1 MDDAT
6 QTGLMMKIY
15 FLLLLTLLPITPSL
29 LAQTPG
35 IVTGRITERI
45 TGQPIAKA
53 RIALENKAE
62 AATDADGRYRIEL
75 APGTYKCKISAPGF
89 APLSIEIVTVTAKYT
104 AIYDAQLEVQ
114 ITDEQTVRA
123 GYFTPP
129 ADQPVS
135 SLALRRNEIRA
146 VPGSAGDVLRALS
159 VLPGVTSA
167 GAQFADLLVRGGLPG
182 ENLTFVNN
190 IPIGDFAYFTDQYD
204 GGKGGRAA
212 VLAPDIFD
220 RLEFSAGGFGV
231 RYGDKLSSVLDV
243 TMRSAN
249 RERFQG
255 SAFVDSGGA
264 GTSLEIP
271 LGKRAGWFF
280 SMRRSFI
287 DIAFDLF
294 NIGDI
299 GRPRNL
305 DFINKI
311 DVDVTPS
318 SKLMI
323 TAMSFRDNYS
333 AGRETAL
340 RRPSVREQLISETAS
355 QRYIVG
361 ATLSSTIGTKS
372 FSNLTAWG
380 IGEHNDGSFLR
391 LNGTTLQRQR
401 DLREANFG
409 IKEEFT
415 TAFSP
420 RLNLATGGGL
430 IWQQGR
436 QETFYNTGRG
446 ISLLLDEYLA
456 PAVRFARQLDLT
468 TNAYGYAQLNWQAK
482 ARFSVLPGLRIDRYG
497 LTGETLVS
505 PRVSARMRLASRLA
519 LNVATGVYRQPPSTF
534 FLALA
539 PNNLQLKAQR
549 TVHYIGGV
557 EWQFAESARMT
568 VEAYQKN
575 YSNQIVPPTFG
586 DRTLRNNAE
595 GYVRGVEFTV
605 QKVLAGRWS
614 GQANYAYTFARQ
626 RFLPNGDDFANE
638 VVRPH
643 QLTLVGGTR
652 WKGWSFASKLRYASG
667 LPYHR
672 RETITLTNPTVT
684 LWTIARDADR
694 NALNFNNYFQLDLRV
709 EKKFDY
715 KRWSLA
721 PFTDI
726 FNLTKHRN
734 ITEVSYP
741 NTRTPR
747 LTGERSLIPFVGLR
761 VEF

>member
-1 MDDAT
+1 
-6 QTGLMMKIY
+6 MKISL
-15 FLLLLTLLPITPSL
+15 LLLLTLLTIAPSS
-29 LAQTPG
+29 LAQTSG
-35 IVTGRITERI
+35 IITGRITERV
-45 TGQPIAKA
+45 TGQPVAKA
-53 RIALENKAE
+53 KIVLENQATNQTEAE
-62 AATDADGRYRIEL
+62 TDADGRYRIEL
-75 APGTYKCKISAPGF
+75 PPGTYKCKITAPGY
-89 APLSIEIVTVTAKYT
+89 APLNIDIVTITAKYT
-104 AIYDAQLEVQ
+104 AMYDVQLEVQ
-114 ITDEQTVRA
+114 ITDEQTVSS

-129 ADQPVS
+129 TDQPIS
-135 SLALRRNEIRA
+135 SIALRRNEIRA
-146 VPGSAGDVLRALS
+146 IPGSAGDVLRALS

-249 RERFQG
+249 RERLQG

-280 SMRRSFI
+280 SMRRSYI

-294 NIGDI
+294 KIGDI
-299 GRPRNL
+299 GKPRNL
-305 DFINKI
+305 DFINKVDI
-311 DVDVTPS
+311 DLNPTRR
-318 SKLMI
+318 LTI
-323 TAMSFRDNYS
+323 TAMSFRDRYS
-333 AGRETAL
+333 APLETARRESSL
-340 RRPSVREQLISETAS
+340 RDQLIAETAS
-355 QRYIVG
+355 QRYILG

-391 LNGTTLQRQR
+391 LNQTTLQRQR
-401 DLREANFG
+401 DLRESNFG

-415 TAFSP
+415 TSFSP
-420 RLNLATGGGL
+420 RLNLAAGGGL
-430 IWQQGR
+430 IWQQGQ

-446 ISLLLDEYLA
+446 ISLLLEEYLA
-456 PAVRFARQLDLT
+456 NPATFSRKLDVS
-468 TNAYGYAQLNWQAK
+468 TNAYGYAQLNWQAN
-482 ARFSVLPGLRIDRYG
+482 ARFSVLPGIRLDRYG
-497 LTGETLVS
+497 VTGETLVS

-534 FLALA
+534 FLALT
-539 PNNLQLKAQR
+539 PNNQQLKAQR
-549 TVHYIGGV
+549 TVHYIGGI
-557 EWQFAESARMT
+557 EWQLSEAARVT

-575 YSNQIVPPTFG
+575 YAHQIVPPTFG
-586 DRTLRNNAE
+586 NRELNNNAK
-595 GYVRGVEFTV
+595 GYVRGVEVTL

-626 RFLPNGDDFANE
+626 RFQPNGAYFPNE

-643 QLTLVGGTR
+643 QLTVVGGTR
-652 WKGWSFASKLRYASG
+652 LKGWSIASKLRYASG
-667 LPYHR
+667 LPYNR

-684 LWTIARDADR
+684 LWTLAKDADR

-721 PFTDI
+721 PFVDI

-761 VEF
+761 IEF

>member
-1 MDDAT
+1 MVKVYAR
-6 QTGLMMKIY
+6 
-15 FLLLLTLLPITPSL
+15 LLLTLLTIAPSL
-29 LAQTPG
+29 LAQTSG
-35 IVTGRITERI
+35 IVTGRLTERI

-53 RIALENKAE
+53 KVVLGNQVEAE
-62 AATDADGRYRIEL
+62 TDGDGRYRLEI
-75 APGTYKCKISAPGF
+75 APGTYKCKIAANGY
-89 APLSIEIVTVTAKYT
+89 APLSIDIVTVTAKYT
-104 AIYDAQLEVQ
+104 AVYDAQLEVQ
-114 ITDEQTVRA
+114 ITDEQTVSS

-129 ADQPVS
+129 ADQPIS
-135 SLALRRNEIRA
+135 SIALRRNEIRA

-159 VLPGVTSA
+159 ILPGVTSA

-249 RERFQG
+249 RERLQG

-280 SMRRSFI
+280 SVRRSYI

-294 NIGDI
+294 KVGDI

-311 DVDVTPS
+311 DVDVTPT

-323 TAMSFRDNYS
+323 TAMSFRDRYS
-333 AGRETAL
+333 APLETARQEPSL
-340 RRPSVREQLISETAS
+340 RDQLITETS
-355 QRYIVG
+355 GQRYILG
-361 ATLSSTIGTKS
+361 ATLSATLGTKS

-380 IGEHNDGSFLR
+380 VGEHIDGSFLR
-391 LNGTTLQRQR
+391 LNQTTLQRQR
-401 DLREANFG
+401 DLRESNYG

-415 TAFSP
+415 TSFSP
-420 RLNLATGGGL
+420 RLNLAAGGGL
-430 IWQQGR
+430 IFQQG
-436 QETFYNTGRG
+436 QQSTFYNTGRG

-456 PAVRFARQLDLT
+456 VPQTFRRQFDLS
-468 TNAYGYAQLNWQAK
+468 TNAYGYAQLNWQGN
-482 ARFSVLPGLRIDRYG
+482 ARFSLTPGIRLDRYG
-497 LTGETLVS
+497 VTGETLVS
-505 PRVSARMRLASRLA
+505 PRLSARARLASRLV

-539 PNNLQLKAQR
+539 ASNQQLKAQR
-549 TVHYIGGV
+549 TVHYIGGL
-557 EWQFAESARMT
+557 EWQFSEAARVT
-568 VEAYQKN
+568 VEAYQKS
-575 YSNQIVPPTFG
+575 YANQIVPPTFG
-586 DRTLRNNAE
+586 NRELNNNAE
-595 GYVRGVEFTV
+595 GYVRGVEVTV

-626 RFLPNGDDFANE
+626 RFLPSGAYFPNE
-638 VVRPH
+638 VARPH

-652 WKGWSFASKLRYASG
+652 LKGWSIASKLRYASG
-667 LPYHR
+667 QPYTR

-684 LWTIARDADR
+684 LWTIVRDADR

-721 PFTDI
+721 PFVDI

-761 VEF
+761 IEF

>member
-1 MDDAT
+1 
-6 QTGLMMKIY
+6 MKIDW
-15 FLLLLTLLPITPSL
+15 LLLLTLLTIAPSL
-29 LAQTPG
+29 LAQTSG
-35 IVTGRITERI
+35 VVTGRITERV

-53 RIALENKAE
+53 KIAIEDKAE
-62 AATDADGRYRIEL
+62 AETDADGRYRIEL
-75 APGTYKCKISAPGF
+75 APGIYKCKITASGF
-89 APLSIEIVTVTAKYT
+89 APLSIDIVTVTAKYT

-114 ITDEQTVRA
+114 ITDEQTVSA

-135 SLALRRNEIRA
+135 SIALRRNEIRA
-146 VPGSAGDVLRALS
+146 IPGSAGDVLRALS
-159 VLPGVTSA
+159 ILPGVTSA

-305 DFINKI
+305 DFINKV
-311 DVDVTPS
+311 DFDVTPT

-323 TAMSFRDNYS
+323 TAMSFRDRYS
-333 AGRETAL
+333 APLETA
-340 RRPSVREQLISETAS
+340 RQEASPRDQLITETS
-355 QRYIVG
+355 GQRYILG

-401 DLREANFG
+401 DLRESNYG

-415 TAFSP
+415 TSFSP
-420 RLNLATGGGL
+420 RLNLAAGGGL
-430 IWQQGR
+430 IFSQGR

-456 PAVRFARQLDLT
+456 APQTFGRQLDLT
-468 TNAYGYAQLNWQAK
+468 TNTYGYAQLNWQAN
-482 ARFSVLPGLRIDRYG
+482 ARFSVQPGLRVDRYG
-497 LTGETLVS
+497 VTGETLVS
-505 PRVSARMRLASRLA
+505 PRVSARARLASRFA

-539 PNNLQLKAQR
+539 PNNTQLNAQR

-575 YSNQIVPPTFG
+575 YTNQIVPPTFG
-586 DRTLRNNAE
+586 NRALTNNAE
-595 GYVRGVEFTV
+595 GFVRGVEVTV

-626 RFLPNGDDFANE
+626 RFVSNGDYFPNE

-667 LPYHR
+667 QPYTR
-672 RETITLTNPTVT
+672 RTTVTITNPTAT

-694 NALNFNNYFQLDLRV
+694 NSLNFNNYFQLDLRV

-734 ITEVSYP
+734 VTEVSYP